1 MLFLSSFCFLVRRK
15 LRLKHRKGLDALF
28 SWFFKLHVCMVCW
41 KLFSQLFQ
49 PGVTARAKG
58 CTRFSSMNCGC
69 DGLPW
74 SGLGH
79 CPSKTHQEAC
89 SYRRMFDI
97 HFSVWRV
104 QINYFCVPCCY
115 FNLSKSFPVRPTG
128 AAPDG
133 SSDMSLRVGWRKGSF
148 EVKDNG

>member
-15 LRLKHRKGLDALF
+15 LRLKQRKGLDALF

-104 QINYFCVPCCY
+104 QIDYFGVLCCY
-115 FNLSKSFPVRPTG
+115 FQPKQELSSETNR
-128 AAPDG
+128 
-133 SSDMSLRVGWRKGSF
+133 SCSRWELRHEFEGGLEKG
-148 EVKDNG
+148 EL